1 MGDEQQPT
9 QARKIGRYEIV
20 AELGRGAMGVVY
32 RATDPNIGRTVALK
46 TMRIDA
52 EGIDSQE
59 LLKRFRQEARAAGVL
74 NHPNVV
80 TIYDAG
86 EHEGL
91 FYMAME
97 YIEGRTLQTLLAGG
111 RRLAA
116 EQVVDVARQVCAG
129 LDYAHAR
136 GIVHR
141 DIKPANIMITAE
153 GVVKIMDF
161 GIAKTGSGMTS
172 AGQVLGTPS
181 YMSPEQVRG
190 QALDGRSD
198 LFSLGVVLYESVTG
212 KKPFVG
218 ESITAIIYK
227 IVAEDPVPPAEYD
240 PELHPG
246 LAAIVI
252 KALAK
257 TKEKRYQRGAD
268 LVHDLENYK
277 RIDWA
282 ADATLAYSTP
292 PTSALRKEMDALA
305 GITSTGMRA
314 LGPDLPTGPPE
325 KAWQSSMAIEPSS
338 GVAQA
343 APAKAATGKAPAA
356 PAPAK
361 PQGTLGPPRREPVK
375 IGVKP
380 IAPPPKETVAPR
392 PMSHPPLSKPSRTG
406 PIAIGAVALVL
417 LLGAGWLIKQRRD
430 AQRAAEAPPAPAA
443 APESSSAA
451 RAQPAPAPRAPKPAA
466 GTATAPPAT
475 DASTTAAATPSAT
488 PAATTGELRVVST
501 PVGASIELDGQTDPR
516 WKTPYLFPKVD
527 PGTHRVALTLAGYA
541 RQTHA
546 LDISAGKRAQLAA
559 VLQVSTG
566 IITVASTPPG
576 ASVMLDGEDTGK
588 VAPAELTVEQG
599 AHTVTVHKEGFAP
612 LDSSFDV
619 KPGQNYTFNAALR
632 PQEAGKQGGGGFG
645 RGFRRIFGGGD
656 PGDRSEIDIRTKPPG
671 AEVTIDG
678 LVRPKRTPGRFPVEP
693 GTHKVT
699 LRIEGRQPVTREIT
713 VKRGE
718 PAVLDEAL
726 K

>member
-1 MGDEQQPT
+1 MDEEQQPSQT
-9 QARKIGRYEIV
+9 KKIGRYEIV

-32 RATDPNIGRTVALK
+32 RATDPNIGRMIALK

-52 EGIDSQE
+52 EGIDSEE

-116 EQVVDVARQVCAG
+116 EQVVDVAKQVCAG

-141 DIKPANIMITAE
+141 DIKPANVMITAE

-240 PELHPG
+240 PQLHPG

-257 TKEKRYQRGAD
+257 TKEKRYQRGVD

-277 RIDWA
+277 KIDWA
-282 ADATLAYSTP
+282 GDATATYSTP
-292 PTSALRKEMDALA
+292 ATSALRKEMDALA

-314 LGPDLPTGPPE
+314 LDPDLPTGPPE
-325 KAWQSSMAIEPSS
+325 KAWQSSMTIEPSA
-338 GVAQA
+338 GAAQA
-343 APAKAATGKAPAA
+343 ASAKAPAANAQPA

-361 PQGTLGPPRREPVK
+361 PKGTIGPPKREPVK

-380 IAPPPKETVAPR
+380 IAPPPKETTAPR
-392 PMSHPPLSKPSRTG
+392 PMSHPPLSKSSRIG
-406 PIAIGAVALVL
+406 PIGIAVVALAL
-417 LLGAGWLIKQRRD
+417 LLGAGWFIKQRRD
-430 AQRAAEAPPAPAA
+430 AQRAAEAPP
-443 APESSSAA
+443 
-451 RAQPAPAPRAPKPAA
+451 
-466 GTATAPPAT
+466 PAT
-475 DASTTAAATPSAT
+475 PTETASTTPPTPAPPPPPKPSAGAAPGAAAGDTAAGVSTPSAA
-488 PAATTGELRVVST
+488 PSATSGELRVVST
-501 PVGASIELDGQTDPR
+501 PVGATIELDGQTDPR

-527 PGTHRVALTLAGYA
+527 PGTHRIALTFTGYA

-546 LDISAGKRAQLAA
+546 LDVSAGKRAQLAA
-559 VLQVSTG
+559 VLQTSTG

-612 LDSSFDV
+612 LDSKFDV
-619 KPGQNYTFNAALR
+619 KPGQNYTFNAALTA
-632 PQEAGKQGGGGFG
+632 QAGGAKQQGGFG
-645 RGFRRIFGGGD
+645 RGFRRIFGGG
-656 PGDRSEIDIRTKPPG
+656 GEVTEIDIRTKPSG

-678 LVRPKRTPGRFPVEP
+678 IVRPKRTPGRFPVEP

-699 LRIEGRQPVTREIT
+699 LRVEGKQPVTREIT
-713 VKRGE
+713 VKKGE
-718 PAVLDEAL
+718 PAVIDEAL
-726 K
+726 R